1 MSNSTGRVL
10 DARRE
15 RSAQATAIVLRE
27 VSAAGYSREELAR
40 RIDLST
46 ASIKRWES
54 GDALVPLA
62 LLTHPALSSERR
74 LRIATTLIEH
84 DSPAILPIDCAER
97 SVVVA
102 ALDCVREIVAPAN
115 DNAHSATVTDLT
127 LYRSVVRLR
136 KACDSLLASLPAEVR
151 RAA

>member
-1 MSNSTGRVL
+1 MKTNAGKVVASLAPLAHRASVL
-10 DARRE
+10 
-15 RSAQATAIVLRE
+15 VLRE
-27 VSAAGYSREELAR
+27 VAVAQYSHDTFALRLGVSRALVRAWEEGRAH
-40 RIDLST
+40 
-46 ASIKRWES
+46 
-54 GDALVPLA
+54 VPLA
-62 LLTHPALSSERR
+62 LLASDALSREART
-74 LRIATTLIEH
+74 RIATTLIEH

-102 ALDCVREIVAPAN
+102 ALDCVREIAAPAN